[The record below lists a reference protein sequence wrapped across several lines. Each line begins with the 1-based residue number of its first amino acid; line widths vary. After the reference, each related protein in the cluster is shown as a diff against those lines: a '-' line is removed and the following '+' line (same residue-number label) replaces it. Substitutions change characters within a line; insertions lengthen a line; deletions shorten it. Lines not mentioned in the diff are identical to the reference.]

1 MALLSFALSWCTVST
16 SQNPLFPEKIV
27 KTNRNKNKISSCLE
41 KQSSWMAPPSLPSFA
56 SGSAAA
62 AVTYINIMSWSRI
75 YIYIWNCTKV
85 MKLDAKLPGS
95 LHDVASILHMH
106 TYMHWYFS
114 KWVMLKNTWE
124 GFSLNMFNH
133 PPFWQI
139 PIWIYIDHANW
150 PWTFVHICKFIFKTW
165 NQKNPGLQR
174 DRILDHH
181 IIVLHLNTQVQFWV

>member
-1 MALLSFALSWCTVST
+1 
-16 SQNPLFPEKIV
+16 
-27 KTNRNKNKISSCLE
+27 
-41 KQSSWMAPPSLPSFA
+41 
-56 SGSAAA
+56 
-62 AVTYINIMSWSRI
+62 MSWKAVLMNGPTIFTIICKWFCSSSRDLHQYHVMISHI
-75 YIYIWNCTKV
+75 YMWNCTKV